1 MHILRGIK
9 YERFTIKRWVNQYI
23 KRVEN
28 SITLKEI
35 KTDFIA
41 QRFEEGVGHAA
52 GTRPF
57 IVIDRLIFKIE
68 IV

>member
-1 MHILRGIK
+1 MSD
-9 YERFTIKRWVNQYI
+9 FTPKQLPFKVKCWVNKYI
-23 KRVEN
+23 KRVKN

-52 GTRPF
+52 GTCPF